1 MDKLL
6 VRIAENPVLSY
17 YAIAFFVI
25 VSLFFA
31 LLYYMILPLFT
42 GYPPL
47 SYATGEVSGEEV
59 VNFVDCLYFSATTQ
73 ATVGYGD
80 IIPTSVSGK
89 TCSTIQGV
97 FGYLYLAFLV
107 AIFTAKAVLKSKQ
120 FRALCRK

>member
-6 VRIAENPVLSY
+6 LRISENPVLSY

-25 VSLFFA
+25 VTLFFA
-31 LLYYMILPLFT
+31 FLYYMILPLFA

-47 SYATGEVSGEEV
+47 IYATGRVSGEV

-80 IIPTSVSGK
+80 IIPNSVSGK
-89 TCSTIQGV
+89 TCSMIQGV
-97 FGYLYLAFLV
+97 FGYLYLAFL
-107 AIFTAKAVLKSKQ
+107 ISLFTAKAVLKSKQ